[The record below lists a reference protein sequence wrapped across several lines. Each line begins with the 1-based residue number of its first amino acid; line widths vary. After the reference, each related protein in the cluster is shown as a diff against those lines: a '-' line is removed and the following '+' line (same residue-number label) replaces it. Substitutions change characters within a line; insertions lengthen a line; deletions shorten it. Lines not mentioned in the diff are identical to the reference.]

1 MQRVCMH
8 KWFEKLHKS
17 LEELKKTIEDASL
30 PKGNFIEL
38 YGWNQTPLDSDDLV
52 YSIDNFIDDLKS
64 YEPDEKEDYHQYI
77 DGLADKIASIDKIAK
92 GHYNNTAG
100 HLLELVPNIAVTIL
114 VMQRDLEKMFFNWK
128 KLEDNKL
135 LPRNL
140 VRRLRATEAR
150 LEALDTS
157 SSGLEQKVQTINN
170 AHEAAENLPTDLQ
183 ELQRTQQQITELLN
197 TSKEMLTEIQ
207 LTEKTAGVS
216 LNNVQTLEAAAH
228 SSKEKTDSYVL
239 ECDEALQIATTEGL
253 AGGFDQKA
261 KELSGSITKWVVGL
275 IIALVIGGIF
285 GAIRVSALTTALN
298 AATPMSVGEGIIQAI
313 LTIFSI
319 GGPLWFAWLATQ
331 QINQRF
337 KLSEDYA
344 YKATVAKSYT
354 GFSKQANRFGPD
366 VEERLFNT
374 TLDRLEEMPL
384 RLVDGKD
391 YNSPWH
397 EFVDSDV
404 LKQAIN
410 MVPGLAREL
419 NTYAK
424 NTQRKMPKMNIA
436 ANQASINPDDQDNK
450 PKPEQA
456 S

>member
-1 MQRVCMH
+1 MH
-8 KWFEKLHKS
+8 KWFDKLYKA
-17 LEELKKTIEDASL
+17 LDELKKTIGSAGL

-52 YSIDNFIDDLKS
+52 YSIDNLMEDIKS
-64 YEPDEKEDYHQYI
+64 YEPDEEDDFQEYLN
-77 DGLADKIASIDKIAK
+77 GLAKKITAIDNIAK
-92 GHYNNTAG
+92 GHYNNTG
-100 HLLELVPNIAVTIL
+100 SHLLELVPNIAITIL
-114 VMQRDLEKMFFNWK
+114 VIQRDLEKTFFNWK

-150 LEALDTS
+150 LENLDAS
-157 SSGLEQKVQTINN
+157 SSGLEQKVLTINS

-183 ELQRTQQQITELLN
+183 ELQRTQAQISELLS
-197 TSKEMLTEIQ
+197 TSKEMLAEIQ
-207 LTEKTAGVS
+207 LTEKTASAS
-216 LNNVQTLEAAAH
+216 LNNVETLEAAAQL
-228 SSKEKTDSYVL
+228 SKEKTDSYVS

-261 KELSGSITKWVVGL
+261 KELSNSITKWVVGL

-285 GAIRVSALTTALN
+285 GAIRVGALTNALSN
-298 AATPMSVGEGIIQAI
+298 PTPMSVGEGIIQAI

-424 NTQRKMPKMNIA
+424 NTQRKMPKVKIA
-436 ANQASINPDDQDNK
+436 ANQASINSDEQDTK
-450 PKPEQA
+450 TKQEHA
-456 S
+456 

>member
-1 MQRVCMH
+1 MH
-8 KWFEKLHKS
+8 SWFEELHKA
-17 LEELKKTIEDASL
+17 LGELRKTIEEAKL
-30 PKGNFIEL
+30 PIGNFVDL
-38 YGWNQTPLDSDDLV
+38 YGWNQTGLDSNDLV
-52 YSIDNFIDDLKS
+52 YSIENLMDDIKS
-64 YEPDEKEDYHQYI
+64 YEPDEKDDFKDYLN
-77 DGLADKIASIDKIAK
+77 GLAKKIRSLDKVTKS
-92 GHYNNTAG
+92 HFSNNANQ
-100 HLLELVPNIAVTIL
+100 LLELVPNIAVTIL
-114 VMQRDLEKMFFNWK
+114 VMQRDLEKSFFSWK

-150 LEALDTS
+150 LEDLDTS
-157 SSGLEQKVQTINN
+157 SSGLEQKVLTINN
-170 AHEAAENLPTDLQ
+170 AHEAAESLPTDLQ
-183 ELQRTQQQITELLN
+183 ELQRTQKQINDLLN
-197 TSKEMLTEIQ
+197 SSKDLLAEIQ
-207 LTEKTAGVS
+207 LTEKTAGAS
-216 LNNVQTLEAAAH
+216 LNNVQIHEARAQ
-228 SSKEKTDSYVL
+228 SNKEKTDSYVL

-261 KELSGSITKWVVGL
+261 KELSNSITKWVIGL
-275 IIALVIGGIF
+275 IVALVIGGVF

-298 AATPMSVGEGIIQAI
+298 ATTPMSVGEGIIQTI

-366 VEERLFNT
+366 VEERLLNT

-384 RLVDGKD
+384 RLVEGKD

-397 EFVDSDV
+397 ELVDSDV

-424 NTQRKMPKMNIA
+424 NTQRKMPKVKVA
-436 ANQASINPDDQDNK
+436 ANQASINSDEQDNK